1 MFATQMMEKGITF
14 AVDTSDV
21 EDPYVQCDNYR
32 LNRVLLN
39 LLSNAYKFTPE
50 GGSVTVTLT
59 QLANDVI
66 RRLDDDMSDEHPAA
80 ATEADAAD
88 YRIFELRV
96 RDTGIGMSPEFAA
109 HVFEAF
115 EREHTSTI
123 NQIQGTGLGM
133 AITKSIVELMGGT
146 IEVHTRQGEG
156 TEFVIRLNF
165 ELADSSEYAQDET
178 TEAESTDEID
188 FTGKRAL
195 LVEDN
200 EINLEIASIMLE
212 ELGFEY
218 ETAIN
223 GKEALDAL
231 AASEPG
237 YFDVVVTDIQM
248 PVMDG
253 YEEAKAIRRL
263 SNPELASIPIVA
275 CSANVFAEDVQAAKN
290 VGMNGYL
297 SKPLEMAQI
306 IEVLGPLLA

>member
-1 MFATQMMEKGITF
+1 MKEKDIAF
-14 AVDTSDV
+14 IVDANDV
-21 EDPYVQCDNYR
+21 EDRFVMCDNYR

-50 GGSVTVTLT
+50 GGSVTVTLA
-59 QLANDVI
+59 QLA
-66 RRLDDDMSDEHPAA
+66 DDAVREFDGDIPGENIAMTMESARKGRH
-80 ATEADAAD
+80 T
-88 YRIFELRV
+88 YELRV

-115 EREHTSTI
+115 EREHTSTV
-123 NQIQGTGLGM
+123 NKIQGTGLGM
-133 AITKSIVELMGGT
+133 AITKSIIDLMGGT
-146 IEVHTRQGEG
+146 IEVNTRQGEG
-156 TEFVIRLNF
+156 TEFVIHLNL
-165 ELADSSEYAQDET
+165 ELADASEFAQDEAA
-178 TEAESTDEID
+178 EAGSIDEVD
-188 FTGKRAL
+188 FTGKRVL